1 MLSRFIKDESGVAM
15 GLAVI
20 MVVLIGVMGA
30 GLLVFVRNDLE
41 AVVEVNQGQ
50 KAFDIAD
57 SGLQVARQR
66 LLGHAQRE
74 LYDIDNNSDPL
85 FYAAACNVDADT
97 VASSWSP
104 ENNGGVERNFAGGR
118 FTVSIRWMNPSCSK
132 TDAKAPE
139 ATPPAGREYF
149 KVVSTGTYGGATRKV
164 EAIYS
169 TYDLEVPK
177 GYFTPNSIEVK
188 GTADVKDVSLFSL
201 GDVTI
206 TNGAQITGTDQAYG
220 DWKNSVNPTARRDA
234 LGNLVTAAGVG
245 AAGTISNKVP
255 GRDYDKTTCPKLV
268 KDLSEP
274 STCASP
280 ERIAFP
286 FNPSREPDIE
296 FLRDEAMR
304 QEQDDPSTQR
314 HYYTP
319 SNGNFSLSNW
329 PDNSSHDTVVFV
341 DFSSANSNN
350 VVKWDMSGSCTDDPP
365 RRGTLVIRNGNFTT
379 QPNKALFQG
388 VVIVRGGEA
397 TDGDTADS
405 GNTCLDGFVNASGTI
420 KIAGRV
426 SPFSSA
432 ALVNRPG
439 FYGVRQWSWREL
451 YE

>member
-1 MLSRFIKDESGVAM
+1 MLNRFIRDESGVAM

-20 MVVLIGVMGA
+20 MIVLIGVMGA

-74 LYDIDNNSDPL
+74 LYDIDNSADPR
-85 FYAAACNVDADT
+85 FYAAACNMDADT
-97 VASSWSP
+97 AVSPWSP
-104 ENNGGVERNFAGGR
+104 ENNGGVTRNFADGQ
-118 FTVSIRWMNPSCSK
+118 FKVSIRWMNPNCSNV
-132 TDAKAPE
+132 DAKAPE

-149 KVVSTGTYGGATRKV
+149 KVVSTGTYRNATRKV

-169 TYDLEVPK
+169 TYDLNVPK
-177 GYFTPNSIEVK
+177 GYFTPNSIDVR

-206 TNGAQITGTDQAYG
+206 TNGAQITGTDLAYG
-220 DWKNSVNPTARRDA
+220 DWKNSINPTQRPT
-234 LGNLVTAAGVG
+234 TAAGVG
-245 AAGTISNKVP
+245 AAGTISGKVS

-268 KDLSEP
+268 KDLSELSSCP
-274 STCASP
+274 SP
-280 ERIAFP
+280 EKITFP
-286 FNPSREPDIE
+286 FNPNREPDIE
-296 FLRDEAMR
+296 FLQAEAMR
-304 QEQDDPSTQR
+304 QEQDDPLTQR

-329 PDNSSHDTVVFV
+329 PANSTSSTVVFV
-341 DFSSANSNN
+341 DFPSANSSN
-350 VVKWDMSGSCTDDPP
+350 VVKWDVNGSCTDNPP
-365 RRGTLVIRNGNFTT
+365 KQGTLVIRNGNFTT

-405 GNTCLDGFVNASGTI
+405 GNTCIDGFVNASGTI
-420 KIAGRV
+420 KLAGKVR
-426 SPFSSA
+426 PFSSA
-432 ALVNRPG
+432 ALLNRPG
-439 FYGVRQWSWREL
+439 FYGVQQWSWREL
-451 YE
+451 YQ